1 MNLCLS
7 SFTNQFST
15 RYLDNH
21 NDLNSV
27 INLIFLRQ
35 DSLKLDNYMIYP
47 DWRLSLDYTSLS
59 VNITVIEE
67 HVQTKKCTLVK
78 NSKEEEKFIEELI
91 NTIAKLNTENISNK
105 EMLEQIVQTLANEI
119 DRLWLK
125 HSKVINI
132 TRHSK
137 A

>member
-1 MNLCLS
+1 MYIG
-7 SFTNQFST
+7 QKQQ
-15 RYLDNH
+15 R
-21 NDLNSV
+21 
-27 INLIFLRQ
+27 R
-35 DSLKLDNYMIYP
+35 
-47 DWRLSLDYTSLS
+47 R
-59 VNITVIEE
+59 
-67 HVQTKKCTLVK
+67 
-78 NSKEEEKFIEELI
+78 KFIEELI

>member
-35 DSLKLDNYMIYP
+35 DSLKLDNHMIYP

>member
-1 MNLCLS
+1 
-7 SFTNQFST
+7 
-15 RYLDNH
+15 
-21 NDLNSV
+21 
-27 INLIFLRQ
+27 
-35 DSLKLDNYMIYP
+35 MIYP
-47 DWRLSLDYTSLS
+47 DWKLSLDYTSLS

>member
-35 DSLKLDNYMIYP
+35 DSLKLDNHMIYP
-47 DWRLSLDYTSLS
+47 DWRLSLDYTFLS

>member
-15 RYLDNH
+15 RYLDNY

-35 DSLKLDNYMIYP
+35 DSLKLDNHMIYP
-47 DWRLSLDYTSLS
+47 DWKLSLDYTSLS